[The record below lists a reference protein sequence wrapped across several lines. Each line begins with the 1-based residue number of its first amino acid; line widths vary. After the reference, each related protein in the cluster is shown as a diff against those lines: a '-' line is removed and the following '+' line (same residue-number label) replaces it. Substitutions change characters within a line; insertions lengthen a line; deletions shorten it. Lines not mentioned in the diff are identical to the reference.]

1 MSRSASGP
9 PTALGRGVPMKTV
22 IFGFAVLMVVIVMG
36 FFIGGAFLSSDYSVT
51 RSLEIDATPEQIY
64 SLIGHVDTWPQ
75 WSAWNTKTYPDL
87 KYEFPGKTE
96 GVGAIQKWTMER
108 GTGQL
113 EITSAESTRGIS
125 YELVFEGMAPSEG
138 IIELTSLGEKKTQV
152 TWTNRGTLEGTSQR
166 WLGLMMDS
174 MMGQQFEQGLT
185 GIADLLG
192 SAGEPKPE
200 NPAGS

>member
-1 MSRSASGP
+1 
-9 PTALGRGVPMKTV
+9 
-22 IFGFAVLMVVIVMG
+22 MV
-36 FFIGGAFLSSDYSVT
+36 

-64 SLIGHVDTWPQ
+64 GLVGHVDKWPE
-75 WSAWNTKTYPDL
+75 WSAWNTETYPDL